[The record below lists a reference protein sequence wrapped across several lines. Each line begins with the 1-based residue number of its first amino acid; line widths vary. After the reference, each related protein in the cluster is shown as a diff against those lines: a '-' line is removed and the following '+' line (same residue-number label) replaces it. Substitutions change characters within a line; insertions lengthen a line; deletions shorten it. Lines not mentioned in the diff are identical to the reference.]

1 MDCMT
6 KTDETEEMEAVIL
19 PKLYREVNRMIQE
32 EQTVIMEGK
41 ISIREN
47 ETQVIVNKITPK
59 YLVIYFVNRE
69 QTLYK
74 RLKEQNER
82 ALGQILQI
90 AQQYPGK
97 TQVIVYNEMDKKA
110 YKLGIKYHLQGTEN
124 VINKCKQ
131 VFGDKNVVDRKSTRL
146 NSSHVAISYAVFCLK
161 KKKIDIINNKV

>member
-19 PKLYREVNRMIQE
+19 PKLYREENRMIQE
-32 EQTVIMEGK
+32 EQTVIIEGK

-47 ETQVIVNKITPK
+47 ETQVIVNKITPTD
-59 YLVIYFVNRE
+59 LDTYFGNSE
-69 QTLYK
+69 QTLYI

-97 TQVIVYNEMDKKA
+97 TQVIVNNEIDKKA
-110 YKLGIKYHLQGTEN
+110 YKLKIKYN
-124 VINKCKQ
+124 I
-131 VFGDKNVVDRKSTRL
+131 
-146 NSSHVAISYAVFCLK
+146 
-161 KKKIDIINNKV
+161 